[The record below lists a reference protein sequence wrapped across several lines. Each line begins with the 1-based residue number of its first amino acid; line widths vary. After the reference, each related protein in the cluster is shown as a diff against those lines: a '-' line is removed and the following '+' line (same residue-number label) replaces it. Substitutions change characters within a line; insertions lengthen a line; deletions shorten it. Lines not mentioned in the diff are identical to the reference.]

1 MGKEKEP
8 QKRLWRSAWLR
19 YILKDGQREKVP
31 GYLKS
36 ERLGMFLTEQ
46 EVAQVSWDVKYY
58 GKYLS

>member
-1 MGKEKEP
+1 MNEHKGLFKSEE
-8 QKRLWRSAWLR
+8 RRNLRRDWRSAWLR

-46 EVAQVSWDVKYY
+46 EVAQVS
-58 GKYLS
+58 